1 MSSPS
6 GAQSRS
12 EGGKEAVTPDLH
24 SHHLGCEDV
33 KRKNEFCPLEPR
45 VQAKES
51 RCLKPS
57 SGGQEV
63 GFPDTLGFS

>member
-12 EGGKEAVTPDLH
+12 EGGEEIVTPDLH
-24 SHHLGCEDV
+24 SHHPGCEDV
-33 KRKNEFCPLEPR
+33 KRGNEFCPLESGGR
-45 VQAKES
+45 AKDS

-63 GFPDTLGFS
+63 GFPGTLGFS